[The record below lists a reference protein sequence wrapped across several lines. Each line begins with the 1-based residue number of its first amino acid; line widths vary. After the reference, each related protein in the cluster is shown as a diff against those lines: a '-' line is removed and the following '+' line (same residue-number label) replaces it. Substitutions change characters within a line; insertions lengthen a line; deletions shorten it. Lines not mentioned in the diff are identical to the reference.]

1 MLSTVFVLRPS
12 SEKAQLKHIFKSAGM
27 SVPLAL
33 YDSCSIDTICI
44 DSESK
49 HWTVRLAGAVFPG
62 AECIDQICA
71 AFRKVL
77 GNAITV
83 SVEPASGGP
92 DDWTPSDE
100 IIEKY
105 WPDVVERVCKN
116 SPSVGV
122 WLAQA
127 RCRAD
132 SVGVIVEVPGVVQ
145 VAKLKE
151 KAGDRDI
158 AQAFSEL
165 CDHCPKV
172 RIEVGEFEEPAV
184 PVELDEPM
192 APLESVV
199 SAKAER
205 QGSSSRSPGRR
216 RSRGKPAEG
225 AILGRMISDSPQSI
239 SELHEGQKKVV
250 VAGQVFKF
258 EERHTRNGFIITEFA
273 ITDKSD
279 SIMCKCFF
287 REDES
292 RFYLES
298 GQWVRVRGEVQYDHY
313 AREIVL
319 MASDIVPHQIEEKID
334 LASEKRVELHLH
346 TKMSSMDSVC
356 NVEDAVVRAASW
368 GHPAIAITDH
378 GVAQAFPDAC
388 NVARKHGIKVIYGIE
403 GYLVDDPSDEN
414 GHTYHVTLLAKN
426 LEGLRDLYRLISLSH
441 LEHFYRHPRIPRSE
455 LEQARSNMLIGSAC
469 GAGEL
474 FRTILSGADDDEVAK
489 VASFY
494 DYLEIM
500 PSGNNAWLVRSGRL
514 ASIEEVEEISVRIYR
529 LGKELGIP
537 VVATGDVHFLDPQ
550 DEVYRRI
557 LMAGQGYEDADHQ
570 APLYFRTTE
579 EMLREFSFLGPD
591 ASYEVVVANTR
602 QIADEVEAVRPVPDE
617 LATPEIEGAD
627 EEVRTRARAR
637 ARELYGEPLPE
648 IVNVRLERELDAI
661 CGNGYAVNYDIA
673 AKLVHKS
680 VSDGYPVGSRGSVG
694 SSFVASMCGITEV
707 NPLPPHYLCS
717 ECKLSVFDHG
727 HDVESGYDLPSA
739 NCPRCGASMRNEG
752 QNIPF
757 ETFLGFEGDKVP
769 DIDLNFSSEYQSTVH
784 KYAEE
789 IFGADHVFRAGTIAT
804 VAEKTAYGFVKAY
817 CESRGIVKRS
827 VEMDRLALGCTGVKR
842 TTGQHPGGIMIVPG
856 SRDVHEFTPVQ
867 RPANDRDS
875 DTITTH
881 FDYKNIHECLL
892 KLDLL
897 GHDDPTMIKMLED
910 MTGVDASTIPM
921 DDPDT
926 MKIFSGVESLGLDPE
941 TSGFVIGTVGIPEF
955 GTKFVRGM
963 LEQTRPTTFGELVRI
978 SGLSH
983 GTDVWLNNA
992 QELIESGQA
1001 RLSEVIACRDDI
1013 MNRLISDGIAPRD
1026 AFRIMERVRKG
1037 KMLADG
1043 DPELMREH
1051 GVPEW
1056 YIDSCNKIKYMFP
1069 KAHAVAYVMMAFR
1082 IAWFKVHWPR
1092 EFYAAYFSIRAS
1104 DFDASIVGMSMEDII
1119 ATRNAIEEKN
1129 DATSRERNL
1138 ATVLEAAQEGM
1149 MRGIRF
1155 LPVHVCHSDAARF
1168 VIEEEGLRPPL
1179 ITVPT
1184 LGDTAASSVIEAR
1197 RERVFTSVH
1206 DLWSRTKLTRTHID
1220 TLEEIGATAGL
1231 PESDQLSLF

>member
-1 MLSTVFVLRPS
+1 
-12 SEKAQLKHIFKSAGM
+12 
-27 SVPLAL
+27 
-33 YDSCSIDTICI
+33 
-44 DSESK
+44 
-49 HWTVRLAGAVFPG
+49 
-62 AECIDQICA
+62 
-71 AFRKVL
+71 
-77 GNAITV
+77 
-83 SVEPASGGP
+83 
-92 DDWTPSDE
+92 
-100 IIEKY
+100 
-105 WPDVVERVCKN
+105 
-116 SPSVGV
+116 
-122 WLAQA
+122 
-127 RCRAD
+127 
-132 SVGVIVEVPGVVQ
+132 
-145 VAKLKE
+145 
-151 KAGDRDI
+151 
-158 AQAFSEL
+158 
-165 CDHCPKV
+165 
-172 RIEVGEFEEPAV
+172 
-184 PVELDEPM
+184 
-192 APLESVV
+192 
-199 SAKAER
+199 
-205 QGSSSRSPGRR
+205 
-216 RSRGKPAEG
+216 
-225 AILGRMISDSPQSI
+225 
-239 SELHEGQKKVV
+239 
-250 VAGQVFKF
+250 
-258 EERHTRNGFIITEFA
+258 
-273 ITDKSD
+273 
-279 SIMCKCFF
+279 
-287 REDES
+287 
-292 RFYLES
+292 
-298 GQWVRVRGEVQYDHY
+298 
-313 AREIVL
+313 
-319 MASDIVPHQIEEKID
+319 
-334 LASEKRVELHLH
+334 
-346 TKMSSMDSVC
+346 
-356 NVEDAVVRAASW
+356 
-368 GHPAIAITDH
+368 
-378 GVAQAFPDAC
+378 
-388 NVARKHGIKVIYGIE
+388 
-403 GYLVDDPSDEN
+403 DPSDEN

-474 FRTILSGADDDEVAK
+474 CRTILSGADDDEVAK

-739 NCPRCGASMRNEG
+739 NCPRCGASMRKEG

-910 MTGVDASTIPM
+910 MTGVDASTIP
-921 DDPDT
+921 
-926 MKIFSGVESLGLDPE
+926 
-941 TSGFVIGTVGIPEF
+941 
-955 GTKFVRGM
+955 
-963 LEQTRPTTFGELVRI
+963 
-978 SGLSH
+978 
-983 GTDVWLNNA
+983 
-992 QELIESGQA
+992 
-1001 RLSEVIACRDDI
+1001 
-1013 MNRLISDGIAPRD
+1013 
-1026 AFRIMERVRKG
+1026 
-1037 KMLADG
+1037 
-1043 DPELMREH
+1043 
-1051 GVPEW
+1051 
-1056 YIDSCNKIKYMFP
+1056 
-1069 KAHAVAYVMMAFR
+1069 
-1082 IAWFKVHWPR
+1082 
-1092 EFYAAYFSIRAS
+1092 
-1104 DFDASIVGMSMEDII
+1104 
-1119 ATRNAIEEKN
+1119 
-1129 DATSRERNL
+1129 
-1138 ATVLEAAQEGM
+1138 
-1149 MRGIRF
+1149 
-1155 LPVHVCHSDAARF
+1155 
-1168 VIEEEGLRPPL
+1168 
-1179 ITVPT
+1179 
-1184 LGDTAASSVIEAR
+1184 
-1197 RERVFTSVH
+1197 
-1206 DLWSRTKLTRTHID
+1206 
-1220 TLEEIGATAGL
+1220 
-1231 PESDQLSLF
+1231 